1 MNPRLNRLF
10 AADGRGFDVA
20 VDHGFFGEGS
30 FLAGIED
37 MARTVATL
45 VEAGPDAIQLSPSQA
60 SLLQSVP
67 GPAKPALVLR
77 TDVANLYRGAPRWTA
92 TGKLRTRTTAR
103 RPGERQAW
111 PSGTTC

>member
-1 MNPRLNRLF
+1 MNARLNRLF
-10 AADGRGFDVA
+10 AADGRCFDVA

-45 VEAGPDAIQLSPSQA
+45 VEAGPDAIQLSPGQA

-67 GPAKPALVLR
+67 GPRKPALVLR
-77 TDVANLYRGAPRWTA
+77 TDVANLYGSS
-92 TGKLRTRTTAR
+92 
-103 RPGERQAW
+103 
-111 PSGTTC
+111 PSGRLLSPCRPRACP